1 VVEKAEKTDRFDEFW
16 KVFPKKAGKPS
27 AIKAWQKAVR
37 KTDPGKIIAAARVYA
52 GTEGVQR
59 GFIKFPQGWLNE
71 ERFNDPDLQ
80 PPSVGAPVQRWV
92 PGGVVR

>member
-1 VVEKAEKTDRFDEFW
+1 
-16 KVFPKKAGKPS
+16 
-27 AIKAWQKAVR
+27 
-37 KTDPGKIIAAARVYA
+37 
-52 GTEGVQR
+52 VQR